1 MKLNVSRQAISKWE
15 SNKAYPDIDNLILL
29 RDIFNVTLDDLI
41 ISENNTKSED
51 IISPYSISKVKELMK
66 NVSKEGTGKE
76 LNDLPGG
83 CGVKTGTAQST
94 VNNIKVNHSWIT
106 GFYPENKPK
115 YAITV
120 LVEGNENGNKQAL
133 PIFKEICMKINNK
146 IK

>member
-1 MKLNVSRQAISKWE
+1 M
-15 SNKAYPDIDNLILL
+15 
-29 RDIFNVTLDDLI
+29 
-41 ISENNTKSED
+41 
-51 IISPYSISKVKELMK
+51 LMK

>member
-1 MKLNVSRQAISKWE
+1 
-15 SNKAYPDIDNLILL
+15 
-29 RDIFNVTLDDLI
+29 
-41 ISENNTKSED
+41 
-51 IISPYSISKVKELMK
+51 MK
-66 NVSKEGTGKE
+66 NVFKEVSGKE

-94 VNNIKVNHSWIT
+94 VNNINVNHIWKT
-106 GFYPENKPK
+106 GFYPETIPK
-115 YAITV
+115 YANTV

>member
-1 MKLNVSRQAISKWE
+1 
-15 SNKAYPDIDNLILL
+15 
-29 RDIFNVTLDDLI
+29 
-41 ISENNTKSED
+41 
-51 IISPYSISKVKELMK
+51 MK

-76 LNDLPGG
+76 LNDLPDG

-94 VNNIKVNHSWIT
+94 VDGVKVNHSWIT
-106 GFYPENKPK
+106 GFYPENEPK

-120 LVEGNENGNKQAL
+120 LVEGNKNGNKHSL